1 MLATLISACAGNQAK
16 HSYVEDY
23 RAELEKAGLPAFS
36 PDTLPGPAA
45 DFFRFLDGFSAD
57 MVASETTTV
66 YAENAYLN
74 DTLKTVRGNDAI
86 REYFVETF
94 ENVESVEAEVVDAV
108 GNDRSWYFRWR
119 MTIVFKDLNKGEPS
133 ESVGVTHVVFDEDGK
148 VAIHQD
154 YWDAASAF
162 FVLLPI
168 AGPMINAVKDRL

>member
-23 RAELEKAGLPAFS
+23 RAELEKARLAAFS
-36 PDTLPGPAA
+36 PDSLTGPAA
-45 DFFRFLDGFSAD
+45 DFHRFLDGFSAE
-57 MVASETTTV
+57 MVADETTNV
-66 YAENAYLN
+66 HAKNAYLN
-74 DTLKTVRGNDAI
+74 DTLKTVRGNEAI
-86 REYFVETF
+86 RDYFVETF
-94 ENVESVEAEVVDAV
+94 ENVESVEAQVVDVV
-108 GNDRSWYFRWR
+108 GSGRSWYFRWH
-119 MTIVFKDLNKGEPS
+119 MTIVFDGLNKGEPS
-133 ESVGVTHVVFDEDGK
+133 ESIGVTHVVFDDDGK